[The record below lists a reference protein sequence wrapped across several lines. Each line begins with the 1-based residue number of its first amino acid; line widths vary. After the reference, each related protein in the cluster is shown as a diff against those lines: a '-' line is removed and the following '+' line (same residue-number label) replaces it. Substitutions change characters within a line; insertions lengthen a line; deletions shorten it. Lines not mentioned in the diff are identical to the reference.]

1 MDNRFEEAVQ
11 WALGQPHL
19 QKHLYDSF
27 LTPDIRADA
36 RRFYGIQEFQETLRI
51 LGELDKG
58 AWRDFALL
66 DIGCGRG
73 IAAYAFA
80 RCGYR
85 VWAVDTGLGKL
96 TGLEGAQTLLGL
108 DGVKFEVRQGNLLSL
123 DFSSR
128 VFDVIYARQ
137 FLHHMRGNL
146 NEALN
151 KLSNLLKPGGIL
163 CAIRDVVIWN
173 EEQREKLLTEHP
185 LNHITQ
191 EEWAFYLVEYR
202 RAFAENRL
210 YILREL
216 HPYSS
221 IINVY
226 PGKMER
232 VLEDT
237 KHAIKW
243 RFPMIPERIFELLL
257 NIKWIRRSLLQLR
270 ASRKR
275 EHGYQ
280 LYSFFAQK
288 NSYG

>member
-36 RRFYGIQEFQETLRI
+36 RRFYGIQEFQETVRI

-58 AWRDFALL
+58 AWRDFELL

-96 TGLEGAQTLLGL
+96 TGLEGAQSLLGL
-108 DGVKFEVRQGNLLSL
+108 DGAKFEVRQGNLLSL
-123 DFSSR
+123 DFSSG

-137 FLHHMRGNL
+137 FLHHMRGGL

-226 PGKMER
+226 PAKMEH

-237 KHAIKW
+237 KHAIRC
-243 RFPMIPERIFELLL
+243 RFPMIPERTFNLLL

-275 EHGYQ
+275 QHSYQ